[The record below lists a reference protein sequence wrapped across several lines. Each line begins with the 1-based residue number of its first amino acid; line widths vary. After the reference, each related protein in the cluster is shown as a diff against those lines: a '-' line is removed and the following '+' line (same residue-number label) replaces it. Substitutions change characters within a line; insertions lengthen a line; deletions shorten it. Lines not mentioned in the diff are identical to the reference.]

1 MEISLEGF
9 PLDAS
14 LGSHFFHNVTSMNVG
29 YLSVQ
34 HVSPVDFISWEKLDQ
49 MPPVRESTFFRH
61 VRFERP
67 LTVLMDGKK
76 RISMVITNHTDQ

>member
-1 MEISLEGF
+1 MEGF

-34 HVSPVDFISWEKLDQ
+34 HVSSIDFIDWEKLDEV
-49 MPPVRESTFFRH
+49 PAVKESTFFRH
-61 VRFERP
+61 IRFEKP

-76 RISMVITNHTDQ
+76 RISMIMTG